1 MDSPK
6 INSTQHF
13 GSGKNSL
20 HASYGP
26 NKSIEPILLLDMDE
40 EGKFILSKRALNFI
54 NEIETN
60 VAVISVVGN
69 YRTGKSFLLNRF
81 AGQ

>member
-1 MDSPK
+1 M
-6 INSTQHF
+6 
-13 GSGKNSL
+13 
-20 HASYGP
+20 HASSGP
-26 NKSIEPILLLDMDE
+26 SKSIEPILLLDMDE

-81 AGQ
+81 AG